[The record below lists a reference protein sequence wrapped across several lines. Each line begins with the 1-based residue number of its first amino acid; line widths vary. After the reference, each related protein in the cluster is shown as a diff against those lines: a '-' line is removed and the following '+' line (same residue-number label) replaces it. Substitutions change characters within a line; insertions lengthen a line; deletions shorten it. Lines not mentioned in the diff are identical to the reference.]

1 MKTLVIIISMVGCIT
16 LSSCNQTTDPS
27 TMLENS
33 ESRTEMFKQIASN
46 HDYMMDFMESMQTND
61 HAMQMM
67 QENKEMMGMMMK
79 GEGMQMM
86 KTDSMM
92 HSMMKDGKMMGNMMQ
107 MMHKNG
113 MMSEDCMK
121 SCMSMM
127 KDKGMNMGQMND
139 DSSEDHDSHNH

>member
-1 MKTLVIIISMVGCIT
+1 MVGCIT

-27 TMLENS
+27 IMLENS
-33 ESRTEMFKQIASN
+33 ETRSEIFNTIQGNHEMMIT
-46 HDYMMDFMESMQTND
+46 FMESMQAND

-67 QENKEMMGMMMK
+67 QGNKEMMDMMMK

-113 MMSEDCMK
+113 MMSEDCVK

-127 KDKGMNMGQMND
+127 KDKGINMVQIND
-139 DSSEDHDSHNH
+139 DSSEDRDSHNQ